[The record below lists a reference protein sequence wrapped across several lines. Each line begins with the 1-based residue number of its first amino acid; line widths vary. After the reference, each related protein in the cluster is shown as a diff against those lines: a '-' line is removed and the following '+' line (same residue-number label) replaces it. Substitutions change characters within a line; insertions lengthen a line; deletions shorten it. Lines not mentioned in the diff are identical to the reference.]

1 MKRITFR
8 AEESLIHDARLV
20 AKSQR
25 TTLSVA
31 FREWLGRYVS
41 QAVDSRDFDKNMQR
55 LRHVKSGRRF
65 TRDQMNE
72 R

>member
-8 AEESLIHDARLV
+8 AEESLIRDARLV
-20 AKSQR
+20 AESQQ